1 MRRSSEK
8 KCGGQLVC
16 FPSLRLYC
24 RRLSPVP
31 CREEPGLPVSRRKR
45 SGAAS
50 GPKQPPLGLA
60 SLALLAALLALPGA
74 ADGQIPTVQD
84 ARLPRSGEF
93 WFELTPSLSFWSSQ
107 FALDSE
113 LAADG
118 TKEPLT
124 TDFGGP
130 LTDRLYPNALPF
142 LADINSD
149 ADVLGY
155 DPLTPD
161 DLSFGSLDYREIS
174 NRAVVLPLGLEIGI
188 LERLSLDVMVPL
200 VQTRSE
206 SFFGYDTTSATVT
219 AGMSAV
225 PDPVA
230 FFGGIEAA
238 ETQLAE
244 LIDGGTLTPEETA
257 QALALLAN
265 TTTYSDALERRVME
279 NLFLPVG
286 STTAGMQMLAAY
298 DALATGYTTFGL
310 ALPAFELPAGA
321 TASDLA
327 ALFASAELDGAPPG
341 TVRRGFSVGELA
353 VGLRFGLIDTFTP
366 ITAFEEPTPAPLEP
380 EEGAEGAQGVPPD
393 AEEGEGAE
401 PRRPVEH
408 SEAVLRLA
416 RRPPTVQFRT
426 TIGGKYR
433 FPLGDV
439 NGAPY
444 LDPSNFLDIPIG
456 DGTTDIEISL
466 FQDIRVGP
474 RFLFL
479 ASGYFGLQM
488 EDEVELRVNPPD
500 QPFGLA
506 STLGTLQRKLGNYI
520 AARVA
525 PQFSINNALAIGAEY
540 SFWNKGSDEYQ
551 LLAGSEPTA
560 EPLELETSQTRHMLG
575 FGVFY
580 RTQDLWEVGRTSLPV
595 EISLIYQTSIAG
607 SGGQTPAG
615 DRVTVYL
622 RLPFKV
628 F

>member
-1 MRRSSEK
+1 M
-8 KCGGQLVC
+8 
-16 FPSLRLYC
+16 
-24 RRLSPVP
+24 
-31 CREEPGLPVSRRKR
+31 PVSFRKR
-45 SGAAS
+45 SAAGS
-50 GPKQPPLGLA
+50 GPMRLSLGLA
-60 SLALLAALLALPGA
+60 SLALLAALLALPGGA
-74 ADGQIPTVQD
+74 EGQIPTVQD

-93 WFELTPSLSFWSSQ
+93 WFEFTPSLSFWSSQ

-118 TKEPLT
+118 AKEPLT
-124 TDFGGP
+124 ADFDGP
-130 LTDRLYPNALPF
+130 LTNRLYPNALPF

-149 ADVLGY
+149 ADALGY

-174 NRAVVLPLGLEIGI
+174 NRSVVLPLGLEIGI
-188 LERLSLDVMVPL
+188 LDRLSLDVMVPL

-219 AGMSAV
+219 AGMNAIE
-225 PDPVA
+225 DPA
-230 FFGGIEAA
+230 GFFGEIEAA

-265 TTTYSDALERRVME
+265 STTYSDAFERRVME
-279 NLFLPVG
+279 NLFVPVAI
-286 STTAGMQMLAAY
+286 TTAGAQMTAAY
-298 DALATGYTTFGL
+298 DALAAGYTAFGL
-310 ALPAFELPAGA
+310 ALPALELPPGA

-327 ALFASAELDGAPPG
+327 ALFASTQLDGDPPG
-341 TVRRGFSVGELA
+341 TVRRGYSVGELE
-353 VGLRFGLIDTFTP
+353 VGLRIGLIDTFTP
-366 ITAFEEPTPAPLEP
+366 ITAFEEFQPPPLEP
-380 EEGAEGAQGVPPD
+380 EEEAREAPPEG
-393 AEEGEGAE
+393 GEGQDAE

-408 SEAVLRLA
+408 SETVRRLA

-433 FPLGDV
+433 FPLGQV

-444 LDPSNFLDIPIG
+444 LDPSNFMDIPIG

-488 EDEVELRVNPPD
+488 KDEVELRVNPPD

-540 SFWNKGSDEYQ
+540 SYWNKGSDEYQ
-551 LLAGSEPTA
+551 LLAGSVATA
-560 EPLELETSQTRHMLG
+560 EPLEVETSQTRHMLG
-575 FGVFY
+575 VGVFY
-580 RTQDLWEVGRTSLPV
+580 RTQDLWEVGRTGLPV
-595 EISLIYQTSIAG
+595 EVSLIYLTSVAG

>member
-1 MRRSSEK
+1 MR
-8 KCGGQLVC
+8 
-16 FPSLRLYC
+16 PSF
-24 RRLSPVP
+24 
-31 CREEPGLPVSRRKR
+31 
-45 SGAAS
+45 
-50 GPKQPPLGLA
+50 GLA
-60 SLALLAALLALPGA
+60 SLALFAALFALPGA
-74 ADGQIPTVQD
+74 AESQVPTVQD

-118 TKEPLT
+118 EKEPLT
-124 TDFGGP
+124 ADFDGS
-130 LTDRLYPNALPF
+130 LTHRLYPNALPF

-149 ADVLGY
+149 SDALGY

-161 DLSFGSLDYREIS
+161 ELSFGSLDYREIA
-174 NRAVVLPLGLEIGI
+174 NRRIVLPLGLEIGI
-188 LERLSLDVMVPL
+188 LDRLSLDVMVPF

-219 AGMSAV
+219 AGMSAIE
-225 PDPVA
+225 DPA
-230 FFGGIEAA
+230 GFFGEIETA

-265 TTTYSDALERRVME
+265 STTYSEALERRVME

-286 STTAGMQMLAAY
+286 ITTAGGQMTAAY
-298 DALATGYTTFGL
+298 DAIAAGYTAFGL
-310 ALPAFELPAGA
+310 ALPALELPASA

-327 ALFASAELDGAPPG
+327 ALFANTQLNGDAPG
-341 TVRRGFSVGELA
+341 TVNRGYSVGELE
-353 VGLRFGLIDTFTP
+353 VGLRIGLIDTFTP
-366 ITAFEEPTPAPLEP
+366 ITAFEEPAPTPLEP
-380 EEGAEGAQGVPPD
+380 DDDAPVAPPEGEEGQD
-393 AEEGEGAE
+393 AEE
-401 PRRPVEH
+401 RRPVEH
-408 SEAVLRLA
+408 SEALQRLA
-416 RRPPTVQFRT
+416 RRPPKVQFRT

-433 FPLGDV
+433 FPLGKV
-439 NGAPY
+439 NGVPY

-466 FQDIRVGP
+466 YQDIRVGP

-488 EDEVELRVNPPD
+488 KDEVDLRVNPPD

-540 SFWNKGSDEYQ
+540 SYWNKGSDEYQ
-551 LLAGSEPTA
+551 LLAGSVPTA
-560 EPLELETSQTRHMLG
+560 EPLQVETSQTRHMLG
-575 FGVFY
+575 VGVFY

>member
-1 MRRSSEK
+1 M
-8 KCGGQLVC
+8 
-16 FPSLRLYC
+16 
-24 RRLSPVP
+24 
-31 CREEPGLPVSRRKR
+31 PVSFRKR
-45 SGAAS
+45 SGAGS
-50 GPKQPPLGLA
+50 GPMRSSLGVA

-84 ARLPRSGEF
+84 ARLPRGGEF
-93 WFELTPSLSFWSSQ
+93 WFELTPSLGFWSSQ

-118 TKEPLT
+118 AKEPLT
-124 TDFGGP
+124 ADFDGP
-130 LTDRLYPNALPF
+130 LIDRLYPNALPF
-142 LADINSD
+142 LTDINSD

-155 DPLTPD
+155 DPLAPD
-161 DLSFGSLDYREIS
+161 DLSFGSLDYREIA
-174 NRAVVLPLGLEIGI
+174 NRSVVLPLGLEIGI
-188 LERLSLDVMVPL
+188 LDRLSLDVTVPL

-206 SFFGYDTTSATVT
+206 SFFGYDTTAATVT
-219 AGMSAV
+219 GGMSAV

-244 LIDGGTLTPEETA
+244 LIDGGTLTPEEAA

-286 STTAGMQMLAAY
+286 STTAGMQMLGAY
-298 DALATGYTTFGL
+298 DVLAAEYTAFGL
-310 ALPAFELPAGA
+310 ELPAFELPLGA
-321 TASDLA
+321 TASDLD
-327 ALFASAELDGAPPG
+327 ALFASAQLDGDPPG
-341 TVRRGFSVGELA
+341 TVTRGYSVGELE

-366 ITAFEEPTPAPLEP
+366 ITAFEEPPPTPLEP
-380 EEGAEGAQGVPPD
+380 EEGGQETPPEEGQE
-393 AEEGEGAE
+393 AEE
-401 PRRPVEH
+401 RRPVEH
-408 SEAVLRLA
+408 SEALLRLA
-416 RRPPTVQFRT
+416 RRPPKVQFRT

-433 FPLGDV
+433 FPLGKV

-444 LDPSNFLDIPIG
+444 LDPSNFLAIPIG

-488 EDEVELRVNPPD
+488 EDEVALRVAPPD

-506 STLGTLQRKLGNYI
+506 STLGTLQRKLGDYI

-525 PQFSINNALAIGAEY
+525 PQFNINNALSIGAEY
-540 SFWNKGSDEYQ
+540 SYWHKGNDEYQ
-551 LLAGSEPTA
+551 LLAGSAPTA
-560 EPLELETSQTRHMLG
+560 EPLEVETSQTRHMLG
-575 FGVFY
+575 FGIFY

-595 EISLIYQTSIAG
+595 EVSLIYQTSIAG

>member
-1 MRRSSEK
+1 M
-8 KCGGQLVC
+8 
-16 FPSLRLYC
+16 
-24 RRLSPVP
+24 
-31 CREEPGLPVSRRKR
+31 PVSFRKR
-45 SGAAS
+45 SGAGS
-50 GPKQPPLGLA
+50 GPTRSPLGAA
-60 SLALLAALLALPGA
+60 SLGLLAALLVLPGA
-74 ADGQIPTVQD
+74 AEGQIPTVQD
-84 ARLPRSGEF
+84 GRLPRGGEF
-93 WFELTPSLSFWSSQ
+93 WFELTPSLGFWSSQ

-118 TKEPLT
+118 AKEPLT
-124 TDFGGP
+124 ADFGGP

-149 ADVLGY
+149 ADALGY
-155 DPLTPD
+155 DPLAPE
-161 DLSFGSLDYREIS
+161 DLSFGGLDYREIS
-174 NRAVVLPLGLEIGI
+174 NRSVAIPLGLEIGI
-188 LERLSLDVMVPL
+188 LDRLSLDVTVPL

-219 AGMSAV
+219 GGMTAIEDPAG
-225 PDPVA
+225 
-230 FFGGIEAA
+230 FFGEIEAA

-257 QALALLAN
+257 LALALLAN
-265 TTTYSDALERRVME
+265 STTYSEALQRRVME

-286 STTAGMQMLAAY
+286 ITTAGEQMTAAY
-298 DALATGYTTFGL
+298 DAIATGYTAFGL
-310 ALPAFELPAGA
+310 ALPALELPASA

-327 ALFASAELDGAPPG
+327 ALFASTQLDGDPPG
-341 TVRRGFSVGELA
+341 TVRRGYSVGELE
-353 VGLRFGLIDTFTP
+353 VGLRIGLIDTFTP
-366 ITAFEEPTPAPLEP
+366 ITAFEEPPPTPLEP
-380 EEGAEGAQGVPPD
+380 EEGAGEALPEG
-393 AEEGEGAE
+393 EEGEGAE
-401 PRRPVEH
+401 ARRPVEH
-408 SEAVLRLA
+408 SEALLRLA

-433 FPLGDV
+433 FPLGEV

-466 FQDIRVGP
+466 YQDIRVGP

-488 EDEVELRVNPPD
+488 EDEVDLRVNPPD

-520 AARVA
+520 AARLA
-525 PQFSINNALAIGAEY
+525 PQFNINNALSVGAEY
-540 SFWNKGSDEYQ
+540 SFWNKGDDEYL
-551 LLAGSEPTA
+551 LLAGSAASA
-560 EPLELETSQTRHMLG
+560 EPLEVETSQTRHMLG
-575 FGVFY
+575 FGIFY

-595 EISLIYQTSIAG
+595 EVSLIYQTSIAG

>member
-1 MRRSSEK
+1 
-8 KCGGQLVC
+8 
-16 FPSLRLYC
+16 
-24 RRLSPVP
+24 
-31 CREEPGLPVSRRKR
+31 LPVSFRKR
-45 SGAAS
+45 SDAGSGAMRS
-50 GPKQPPLGLA
+50 SLGLA
-60 SLALLAALLALPGA
+60 SLALLAALLMLPGA
-74 ADGQIPTVQD
+74 AESQVPAVQD
-84 ARLPRSGEF
+84 ARLPRGGEF

-113 LAADG
+113 LGTDG
-118 TKEPLT
+118 AKEPLT
-124 TDFGGP
+124 SDFAGP

-142 LADINSD
+142 LASINAD
-149 ADVLGY
+149 ADALGY

-161 DLSFGSLDYREIS
+161 DLSFGSLDYQEIS
-174 NRAVVLPLGLEIGI
+174 NRYVALPLGLEIGI
-188 LERLSLDVMVPL
+188 LDRLSLDVMVPL

-230 FFGGIEAA
+230 FFGDIEAA

-257 QALALLAN
+257 QAVALLAS
-265 TTTYSDALERRVME
+265 TATYGDALARRVME
-279 NLFLPVG
+279 NLFVPVG
-286 STTAGMQMLAAY
+286 STTAGTQMLAAY
-298 DALATGYTTFGL
+298 DELVAGYTTFGL
-310 ALPAFELPAGA
+310 TLPAFELPAGA

-327 ALFASAELDGAPPG
+327 ALFASPQLDADAPG
-341 TVRRGFSVGELA
+341 TVGRGYSVGELE
-353 VGLRFGLIDTFTP
+353 VGLRLGLIDTFTP
-366 ITAFEEPTPAPLEP
+366 ITAFEEPKPVPRQP
-380 EEGAEGAQGVPPD
+380 EEGGEGVQAVPPE
-393 AEEGEGAE
+393 AEEDAGAA

-408 SEAVLRLA
+408 SETVRRLA

-426 TIGGKYR
+426 TIGAKYR
-433 FPLGDV
+433 FPLGNV

-444 LDPSNFLDIPIG
+444 LDPSNFLAIPIG
-456 DGTTDIEISL
+456 DGTTDIEIAV

-479 ASGYFGLQM
+479 ASGYFGFQM
-488 EDEVELRVNPPD
+488 EDEVDLRVNPPD

-520 AARVA
+520 AARLA
-525 PQFSINNALAIGAEY
+525 PQFNINNALSIGAEY
-540 SFWNKGSDEYQ
+540 SYWSKGSDEYQ

-560 EPLELETSQTRHMLG
+560 EPLELETSQTRQMLG
-575 FGVFY
+575 FGIFY

-595 EISLIYQTSIAG
+595 EVSLVYQTSIAG

-615 DRVTVYL
+615 DQVIVYL

>member
-1 MRRSSEK
+1 
-8 KCGGQLVC
+8 V
-16 FPSLRLYC
+16 
-24 RRLSPVP
+24 
-31 CREEPGLPVSRRKR
+31 
-45 SGAAS
+45 
-50 GPKQPPLGLA
+50 
-60 SLALLAALLALPGA
+60 LPGA
-74 ADGQIPTVQD
+74 AEGQIPTVQD
-84 ARLPRSGEF
+84 GRLPRGGEF
-93 WFELTPSLSFWSSQ
+93 WFELTPSLGFWSSQ

-118 TKEPLT
+118 AKEPLT
-124 TDFGGP
+124 ADFGGP

-149 ADVLGY
+149 ADALGY
-155 DPLTPD
+155 DPLAPE
-161 DLSFGSLDYREIS
+161 DLSFGGLDYREIS
-174 NRAVVLPLGLEIGI
+174 NRSVAIPLGLEIGI
-188 LERLSLDVMVPL
+188 LDRLSLDVTVPL

-219 AGMSAV
+219 GGMTAIEDPAG
-225 PDPVA
+225 
-230 FFGGIEAA
+230 FFGEIEAA

-257 QALALLAN
+257 LALALLAN
-265 TTTYSDALERRVME
+265 STTYSEALQRRVME

-286 STTAGMQMLAAY
+286 ITTAGEQMTAAY
-298 DALATGYTTFGL
+298 DAIATGYTAFGL
-310 ALPAFELPAGA
+310 ALPALELPASA

-327 ALFASAELDGAPPG
+327 ALFASTQLDGDPPG
-341 TVRRGFSVGELA
+341 TVRRGYSVGELE
-353 VGLRFGLIDTFTP
+353 VGLRIGLIDTFTP
-366 ITAFEEPTPAPLEP
+366 ITAFEEPPPTPLEP
-380 EEGAEGAQGVPPD
+380 EEGAGEALPEG
-393 AEEGEGAE
+393 EEGEGAE
-401 PRRPVEH
+401 ARRPVEH
-408 SEAVLRLA
+408 SEALLRLA

-433 FPLGDV
+433 FPLGEV

-466 FQDIRVGP
+466 YQDIRVGP

-488 EDEVELRVNPPD
+488 EDEVDLRVNPPD

-520 AARVA
+520 AARLA
-525 PQFSINNALAIGAEY
+525 PQFNINNALSVGAEY
-540 SFWNKGSDEYQ
+540 SFWNKGDDEYL
-551 LLAGSEPTA
+551 LLAGSAASA
-560 EPLELETSQTRHMLG
+560 EPLEVETSQTRHMLG
-575 FGVFY
+575 FGIFY

-595 EISLIYQTSIAG
+595 EVSLIYQTSIAG

>member
-1 MRRSSEK
+1 MR
-8 KCGGQLVC
+8 
-16 FPSLRLYC
+16 PSF
-24 RRLSPVP
+24 
-31 CREEPGLPVSRRKR
+31 
-45 SGAAS
+45 
-50 GPKQPPLGLA
+50 GLA
-60 SLALLAALLALPGA
+60 SLTLLAALLAAPGA
-74 ADGQIPTVQD
+74 AEGQVPIVQD
-84 ARLPRSGEF
+84 ARLPRGGEF
-93 WFELTPSLSFWSSQ
+93 WFELTPSLGFWSSQ
-107 FALDSE
+107 FTLDSE

-118 TKEPLT
+118 EKEPLT
-124 TDFGGP
+124 TDFGDP
-130 LTDRLYPNALPF
+130 LTNRLYPNALPF
-142 LADINSD
+142 LTDINSD
-149 ADVLGY
+149 ADALGY

-188 LERLSLDVMVPL
+188 LDRLSLDVMVPL

-238 ETQLAE
+238 EAQLTE
-244 LIDGGTLTPEETA
+244 LIEGGTLTPEETA

-286 STTAGMQMLAAY
+286 STTAGMQMTAAY
-298 DALATGYTTFGL
+298 DALGAAYTAFGL
-310 ALPAFELPAGA
+310 ALPAFELPLGA

-327 ALFASAELDGAPPG
+327 ALFASTQLDGDPPG
-341 TVRRGFSVGELA
+341 TVRRGYSVGELE
-353 VGLRFGLIDTFTP
+353 VGLRIGLIDTFTP
-366 ITAFEEPTPAPLEP
+366 ITAFEEPPPAPLEP
-380 EEGAEGAQGVPPD
+380 EEGARETPPED
-393 AEEGEGAE
+393 GEGAE
-401 PRRPVEH
+401 ERRPVEH
-408 SEAVLRLA
+408 SEALLRLA

-433 FPLGDV
+433 FPLGNV

-456 DGTTDIEISL
+456 DGSTDFEISL
-466 FQDIRVGP
+466 SQDIRVGP

-488 EDEVELRVNPPD
+488 KDEVELRVNPPD

-525 PQFSINNALAIGAEY
+525 PQFNINNALAVGAEY

-551 LLAGSEPTA
+551 LLAGSVPTA
-560 EPLELETSQTRHMLG
+560 EPLEVETSQTRHMLG
-575 FGVFY
+575 VGVFY

>member
-1 MRRSSEK
+1 
-8 KCGGQLVC
+8 
-16 FPSLRLYC
+16 
-24 RRLSPVP
+24 
-31 CREEPGLPVSRRKR
+31 LPASCRKR

-60 SLALLAALLALPGA
+60 SLTLLAALLALPGA

-84 ARLPRSGEF
+84 ARLPRGGEF

-118 TKEPLT
+118 AKEPLT
-124 TDFGGP
+124 TDFDGS

-149 ADVLGY
+149 ADALGY
-155 DPLTPD
+155 DPLAPD

-174 NRAVVLPLGLEIGI
+174 NRSVVLPLGLEIGI
-188 LERLSLDVMVPL
+188 LDRLSLDVTVPL

-206 SFFGYDTTSATVT
+206 SFFGYDTTAATVT
-219 AGMSAV
+219 AGMSAIE
-225 PDPVA
+225 DPA
-230 FFGGIEAA
+230 GFFGEIEAA
-238 ETQLAE
+238 EAQLAE

-265 TTTYSDALERRVME
+265 STTYSEALERRVIE

-286 STTAGMQMLAAY
+286 ITTAGAQMTAAY
-298 DALATGYTTFGL
+298 DAIAAGYTSFGL
-310 ALPAFELPAGA
+310 ALPALVLPGSA

-327 ALFASAELDGAPPG
+327 ALFASTQLDGDPPG
-341 TVRRGFSVGELA
+341 TVKRGYSVGELE
-353 VGLRFGLIDTFTP
+353 VGLRIGLIDTFTP
-366 ITAFEEPTPAPLEP
+366 ITAFEEPPPAPLEP
-380 EEGAEGAQGVPPD
+380 EEGAEETPPEEGQG
-393 AEEGEGAE
+393 AEE
-401 PRRPVEH
+401 RRPVEH
-408 SEAVLRLA
+408 SEALLRLA

-426 TIGGKYR
+426 TIGAKYR

-444 LDPSNFLDIPIG
+444 LDPSNFLAIPIG

-540 SFWNKGSDEYQ
+540 SFWDKGSDEYQ
-551 LLAGSEPTA
+551 LLAGSVPTA
-560 EPLELETSQTRHMLG
+560 EPLEVETSQTRHMLG
-575 FGVFY
+575 FGIFY